1 MNRQEIREEINRCFA
16 QGDIPKMMEIL
27 NNNIEIAKADNDF
40 SNIPFAYNVSIQE
53 EQVGLPIL
61 LSKVKSIDE
70 LVERSTRL
78 KFYLRRIDFDAADE
92 CMEEI
97 FAFIGENSISVYE
110 LISTIYLCT
119 FHKEKML
126 AWLQDGVQR
135 GRLQMVR

>member
-1 MNRQEIREEINRCFA
+1 MNRQEMREEINQCFI
-16 QGDIPKMMEIL
+16 QGDILKMIEIL
-27 NNNIEIAKADNDF
+27 NNNIEIAKADNDL
-40 SNIPFAYNVSIQE
+40 SHIPFAYNVSIQE
-53 EQVGLPIL
+53 EQAGVPIL

-97 FAFIGENSISVYE
+97 FEFIDKNNVSVYE

-119 FHKEKML
+119 FHQEKML
-126 AWLQDGVQR
+126 TWLQDGIQS
-135 GRLQMVR
+135 GSLQTVR

>member
-1 MNRQEIREEINRCFA
+1 MNRQEMREEINQCFI
-16 QGDIPKMMEIL
+16 QGDILKMIEIL
-27 NNNIEIAKADNDF
+27 NNNIEIAKADNDL
-40 SNIPFAYNVSIQE
+40 SHIPFAYNVSIQE
-53 EQVGLPIL
+53 EQAGVSIL

-97 FAFIGENSISVYE
+97 FEFIDKNNVSVYE

-119 FHKEKML
+119 FHQEKML
-126 AWLQDGVQR
+126 AWLQDGIQS
-135 GRLQMVR
+135 GRL

>member
-1 MNRQEIREEINRCFA
+1 MNRQEMREEINRCFS
-16 QGDIPKMMEIL
+16 QGDIPKMIEIL
-27 NNNIEIAKADNDF
+27 NNNIETAKADNDF
-40 SNIPFAYNVSIQE
+40 SHIPFAYNVSIQE
-53 EQVGLPIL
+53 EQAGVPIL

-97 FAFIGENSISVYE
+97 FEFIDKNNVSVYE

-119 FHKEKML
+119 FHQEKML
-126 AWLQDGVQR
+126 IWLQDGIQS
-135 GRLQMVR
+135 GRLQTVR

>member
-1 MNRQEIREEINRCFA
+1 MNRQEMREEINQCFI
-16 QGDIPKMMEIL
+16 QGDILKMIEIL
-27 NNNIEIAKADNDF
+27 NNNIEIAKADNDL
-40 SNIPFAYNVSIQE
+40 SHIPFAYNVSIQE
-53 EQVGLPIL
+53 EQAGVSIL

-97 FAFIGENSISVYE
+97 FEFIDKNNVSVYE

-119 FHKEKML
+119 FHQEEML
-126 AWLQDGVQR
+126 AWLQDGIQS
-135 GRLQMVR
+135 GRL

>member
-1 MNRQEIREEINRCFA
+1 MNRQEMREEINQCFI
-16 QGDIPKMMEIL
+16 QGDILKMIEIL
-27 NNNIEIAKADNDF
+27 NNNIEIAKADNDL
-40 SNIPFAYNVSIQE
+40 SHIPFAYNVSIQE
-53 EQVGLPIL
+53 EQAGVPIL

-97 FAFIGENSISVYE
+97 FEFIDKNNVSVYE

-119 FHKEKML
+119 FHQEKML
-126 AWLQDGVQR
+126 AWLQDGIQS
-135 GRLQMVR
+135 GRL